1 MDGIVPKSLNRE
13 HKRASMARR
22 QRRYRARRK
31 AGRMVVPVELD
42 LSTLAL
48 LIEHRIATEAQVD
61 AACTQEGRKVLGDAI
76 GAFFTRNAP

>member
-1 MDGIVPKSLNRE
+1 MDGIGPKSLNRE
-13 HKRASMARR
+13 HKRASMTRR
-22 QRRYRARRK
+22 RRRYRARRK
-31 AGRMVVPVELD
+31 AGRMVVPEELD

-61 AACTQEGRKVLGDAI
+61 APCTQEGRLGDAI